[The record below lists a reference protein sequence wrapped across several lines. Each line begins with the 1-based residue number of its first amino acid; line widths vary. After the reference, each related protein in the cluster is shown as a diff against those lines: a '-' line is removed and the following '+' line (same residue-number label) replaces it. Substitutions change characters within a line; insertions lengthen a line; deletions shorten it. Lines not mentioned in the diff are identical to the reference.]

1 MGAGS
6 TCVFC
11 FEPGGLVRTGCAC
24 RGECAVLHVGCLVRA
39 IRASGLQEA
48 WIRCRLCNQEFTGPL
63 SCALAQTRAGLAA
76 SCERDEFCAEVHA
89 IDALCE
95 SQKPQ
100 RAEARARA
108 LLGRTVARLGQES
121 EQALIVTLR
130 LAVTLMQR
138 RAHAEAER
146 LVRLVLAGRI
156 RIGDT
161 ALSSGSSLTA
171 QAMTMLA
178 RIMHATSR
186 LAEAERI
193 WRSLPPQEPS
203 AAIITRVLM
212 CETLS
217 ARGTLAAPE
226 LAAAFSDARR
236 VFGEGHAVTRK
247 AAAIF
252 AFTRAAPLT

>member
-11 FEPGGLVRTGCAC
+11 FERGGLVRTGCAC
-24 RGECAVLHVGCLVRA
+24 RGECAVLHVRCLVRA
-39 IRASGLQEA
+39 IRASGVQEA

-63 SCALAQTRAGLAA
+63 SCALAKARAGLAA
-76 SCERDEFCAEVHA
+76 SCECEEFCAEVHA

-95 SQKPQ
+95 SQHTH

-108 LLGRTVARLGQES
+108 LLERTVARLGQGS
-121 EQALIVTLR
+121 EQARIVTLR
-130 LAVTLMQR
+130 LAIALMQR

-146 LVRLVLAGRI
+146 LVLLVLGA
-156 RIGDT
+156 
-161 ALSSGSSLTA
+161 SSASSASSQALTA

-217 ARGTLAAPE
+217 ARRTLAAPE
-226 LAAAFSDARR
+226 LAAALSDARR
-236 VFGEGHAVTRK
+236 VFGESHAVTRN
-247 AAAIF
+247 AAAICI
-252 AFTRAAPLT
+252 AR